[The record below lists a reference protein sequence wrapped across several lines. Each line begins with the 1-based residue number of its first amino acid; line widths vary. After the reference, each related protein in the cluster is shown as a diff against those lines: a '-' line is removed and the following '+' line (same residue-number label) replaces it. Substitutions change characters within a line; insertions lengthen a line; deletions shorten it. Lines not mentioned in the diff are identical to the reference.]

1 MTSQPATPTST
12 VIASGDYAFY
22 TSLVWAKL
30 NTIRPG
36 PARPE
41 RRADGPFARA
51 PGPGTSAQDGRMGRG
66 RGAGGSEGSLWSA
79 DPVVSG
85 SIPWEA
91 IGRFIFALAALGTG
105 WDFHRSTLVPRWY
118 GAWSETGR
126 PCGPTNRPT
135 NRPGQVKH
143 CSTFRPYARP
153 DGRYGCDQVL
163 FASVAYNLHHLQ
175 KYL

>member
-1 MTSQPATPTST
+1 MWVRSCAVVHGAGMCVLVICCATHYYQEASTSDSYCLEVGTADQPICDIHVMTSQPATPTST

-41 RRADGPFARA
+41 RRADGPCARA
-51 PGPGTSAQDGRMGRG
+51 PGPGTSAQDGWMGRC
-66 RGAGGSEGSLWSA
+66 RGAGGSEDSFWYA

-105 WDFHRSTLVPRWY
+105 
-118 GAWSETGR
+118 
-126 PCGPTNRPT
+126 
-135 NRPGQVKH
+135 
-143 CSTFRPYARP
+143 
-153 DGRYGCDQVL
+153 
-163 FASVAYNLHHLQ
+163 
-175 KYL
+175 

>member
-36 PARPE
+36 PGRPE
-41 RRADGPFARA
+41 RRTDGPCARA
-51 PGPGTSAQDGRMGRG
+51 PGPGTCAQDGRMGRG
-66 RGAGGSEGSLWSA
+66 RGAGGSEDSFWSA

-105 WDFHRSTLVPRWY
+105 
-118 GAWSETGR
+118 
-126 PCGPTNRPT
+126 
-135 NRPGQVKH
+135 
-143 CSTFRPYARP
+143 
-153 DGRYGCDQVL
+153 
-163 FASVAYNLHHLQ
+163 
-175 KYL
+175 